1 MNDEKL
7 IFLSQIPLFSI
18 LQADD
23 RKHIA
28 KFLTRNEF
36 FRNTI
41 LFQQGRSNIEHL
53 YIIDSGAVE
62 LFYRKK
68 GHKLHRKLLQEGEV
82 FGGIALLMNGG
93 KPSVTAQVTK
103 DSFIYMLPRKIFLEV
118 CIRNKSFYEFFEKA
132 YLNQIKD
139 PVYASIISTCKAF
152 QFLKNVPPFSFLPQ
166 DEIEE
171 VSSKVALV
179 RYPKDSILFVQ
190 DQTRVESLY
199 IILKGAAERYYEESD
214 RKIRGALSGEGTVY
228 GGISMLLN
236 DGIAVRTLRVNE
248 DSDFYVLTRNEFLD
262 LCAQYEAFSQ
272 YFTDTFGKRMMNNAY
287 ADLILKSIEPGQESI
302 QVFNQSLFQLVKGNP
317 LFCDEDHSIRQ
328 AALMM
333 REYGTGAIFIRD
345 KSGNYVGMVTE
356 SDLAKKVIPDDIDIK
371 NPVSHIMSSPIQ
383 TISEQALLYE
393 AHLAMIAKDV
403 RHLAIEDSGHK
414 IVGVISR
421 GDLLFAQ
428 AQSPSFT
435 IFEIGTTSKVED
447 IFEKHR
453 KLPDIIDGLLKSGA
467 TVKNI
472 TRYITTFSDTILN
485 KLVEFA
491 FAQLGP
497 PPCRFAFMIM
507 GSEGRREQTLKTDQD
522 NAIVFED
529 ISDKNLQEQVQ
540 EYFLKFGER
549 ICDWLDKSGFEYCK
563 GEIMAKNPKWCQP
576 ISTWKKY
583 FSSWIF
589 TAAPEDLLESSI
601 FFDFRSGYGDME
613 LINELKKFLNDSLV
627 GWAGFFRHLTENAL
641 YYKPPLGFFGNILVE
656 SKGKYRDTFDV
667 KAAMMPIID
676 FARIYALKH
685 HVEETNT
692 QERLFKLHLLKVLS
706 WEEYNELEQAY
717 SFLMQLRFR
726 HQVKMASHEKVV
738 PDNFINLK
746 KLSRIENS
754 MLKEIFRR
762 IDKFQSKLNIDFTG
776 LV

>member
-7 IFLSQIPLFSI
+7 TLINKVPLFAA
-18 LQADD
+18 LAADD
-23 RKHIA
+23 QAYIA
-28 KFLTRNEF
+28 KFLTRNNF
-36 FRNTI
+36 ARNTI
-41 LFQQGRSNIEHL
+41 LFFQGKSDVENL
-53 YIIDSGAVE
+53 YIIDQGAVE
-62 LFYRKK
+62 LFYKKK
-68 GHKLHRKLLQEGEV
+68 GRKLHRKLLQEGEV
-82 FGGIALLMNGG
+82 FGGIAILMNGG
-93 KPSVTAQVTK
+93 KPSVTAQAAK
-103 DSFIYMLPRKIFLEV
+103 DSSIYMLARKIFLEI
-118 CIRNKSFYEFFEKA
+118 CIRHKHFYEFFEKA
-132 YLNQIKD
+132 HLNQIKD
-139 PVYASIISTCKAF
+139 PVYASIVSTCRAF
-152 QFLKNVPPFSFLPQ
+152 RFLKSIPPFSSLPT

-171 VSSKVALV
+171 VSSKVFLV
-179 RYPKDSILFVQ
+179 KYPKDSILFVQ
-190 DQTRVESLY
+190 DQTRVENLY

-236 DGIAVRTLRVNE
+236 DNIAVRTLRVNE
-248 DSDFYVLTRNEFLD
+248 DSDFYVLPRMDFLH
-262 LCAQYEAFSQ
+262 LCAKYDVFSQ
-272 YFTDTFGKRMMNNAY
+272 YFTDTFGKRMMDNAY
-287 ADLILKSIEPGQESI
+287 AELILKSIEPGQESI
-302 QVFNQSLFQLVKGNP
+302 QVFNQPVSQMVKVKP
-317 LFCDEDHSIRQ
+317 LFCNEDHSIRQ
-328 AALMM
+328 ASMM
-333 REYGTGAIFIRD
+333 MKEYGTGAIFVRN
-345 KSGNYVGMVTE
+345 KNGNYVGMVTE
-356 SDLAKKVIPDDIDIK
+356 SDLAKKVIPNDMDINK
-371 NPVSHIMSSPIQ
+371 PVSLIMSSPIQ
-383 TISEQALLYE
+383 AISEQALFYE
-393 AHLAMIAKDV
+393 AHLTMIAKDV
-403 RHLAIEDSGHK
+403 RHLAIEDSGGK
-414 IVGVISR
+414 IVGIISR

-435 IFEIGTTSKVED
+435 IFEIGTASKVED
-447 IFEKHR
+447 VFEKHR
-453 KLPDIIDGLLKSGA
+453 KLPDIIDDLLKSGA

-491 FAQLGP
+491 IAELGS

-522 NAIVFED
+522 NAIIFED
-529 ISDKNLQEQVQ
+529 ISDKSTLEQAQEF
-540 EYFLKFGER
+540 FLKFGEKV
-549 ICDWLDKSGFEYCK
+549 CGWLDKSGFEYCK
-563 GEIMAKNPKWCQP
+563 GGIMAKNPKWCQP
-576 ISTWKKY
+576 VSVWKKY

-601 FFDFRSGYGDME
+601 FFDFRGGYGDME
-613 LINELKKFLNDSLV
+613 LINALKNFLDDSLI

-656 SKGKYRDTFDV
+656 SKGKYRDTFDI

-692 QERLFKLHLLKVLS
+692 QERLFKLHLLKLLT

-726 HQVKMASHEKVV
+726 HQVRMASHEKVP
-738 PDNFINLK
+738 PDNFVNFK
-746 KLSRIENS
+746 KLSRIEQT
-754 MLKEIFRR
+754 MLKEIFKR

>member
-1 MNDEKL
+1 MKDETL
-7 IFLSQIPLFSI
+7 TFLNKVPLFAA
-18 LQADD
+18 LAPDD
-23 RKHIA
+23 KEYIA
-28 KFLTRNEF
+28 KFLK
-36 FRNTI
+36 RNTFIRNSI
-41 LFQQGRSNIEHL
+41 LFHQGKSNIENL
-53 YIIDSGAVE
+53 YIIDYGAVE
-62 LFYRKK
+62 LFYKK
-68 GHKLHRKLLQEGEV
+68 RGRKLHRKLLQEGEV
-82 FGGIALLMNGG
+82 FGGIAILMNGG
-93 KPSVTAQVTK
+93 KPSVTAQVSK
-103 DSFIYMLPRKIFLEV
+103 DSAVYMLPRKIFLEI
-118 CIRNKSFYEFFEKA
+118 CIRHKSFYKFFEKA
-132 YLNQIKD
+132 HSDQIRD
-139 PVYASIISTCKAF
+139 PVYASIVSTCKAF
-152 QFLKNVPPFSFLPQ
+152 QFLKSVPPFSLLPL

-171 VSSKVALV
+171 MSSKVSLV
-179 RYPKDSILFVQ
+179 KYPKDSILFVQ
-190 DQTRVESLY
+190 DQTRVENLY

-248 DSDFYVLTRNEFLD
+248 DSDFYVLPRVEFLH
-262 LCAQYEAFSQ
+262 LCAKYSAFSQ
-272 YFTDTFGKRMMNNAY
+272 YFTDTFGKRMMDNAF

-302 QVFNQSLFQLVKGNP
+302 QVFNQPVSQLVKAKP
-317 LFCDEDHSIRQ
+317 LFCDEDHTIRQ
-328 AALMM
+328 ASLMM
-333 REYGTGAIFIRD
+333 REYVTGAIFVRN
-345 KSGNYVGMVTE
+345 KNGNYVGMVTE
-356 SDLAKKVIPDDIDIK
+356 SDLAQKVIPDDMDINK
-371 NPVSHIMSSPIQ
+371 PVSLIMSSPIQ
-383 TISEQALLYE
+383 AISDQALFYE

-403 RHLAIEDSGHK
+403 RHLAIEDSGK
-414 IVGVISR
+414 NIVGIISR

-435 IFEIGTTSKVED
+435 IYEIGTASKVED
-447 IFEKHR
+447 VFEKHR
-453 KLPDIIDGLLKSGA
+453 KLPDIIGGLLKSGA

-491 FAQLGP
+491 IAELDP
-497 PPCRFAFMIM
+497 PPCRFAFMVM

-522 NAIVFED
+522 NAVIFED
-529 ISDKNLQEQVQ
+529 ISDKKTQERAR
-540 EYFLKFGER
+540 EYFLKFGEKV
-549 ICDWLDKSGFEYCK
+549 CGWLDKSGFEYCR

-576 ISTWKKY
+576 ISVWKKY

-601 FFDFRSGYGDME
+601 FFDFRGGYGDME
-613 LINELKKFLNDSLV
+613 LINSLKKFLEDSLI

-641 YYKPPLGFFGNILVE
+641 HYKPPLGFFGNILVE
-656 SKGKYRDTFDV
+656 SKGKYKDAFDV

-692 QERLFKLHLLKVLS
+692 QERLFKLHLLKVLT

-726 HQVKMASHEKVV
+726 HQVRMASHEKVP
-738 PDNFINLK
+738 PDNFVNLK
-746 KLSRIENS
+746 KLSRIEQT
-754 MLKEIFRR
+754 MLKEIFKR